1 MRTTTWPRS
10 GSRGANVVSTFGDDG
25 RPGTLTTS
33 LVPGEIHEWMIE
45 TIRSGGSTIIRYYW
59 DDMATPKATQKYDG
73 GSGNYF
79 KFGNYHQSTTSRDH
93 QGEPFVL
100 DLYDSEVWHTGYPD
114 PAPRNA
120 TSSGGPGSGR
130 PAGPGRV
137 RVRVERRGGRRDADV
152 LRGFRVG

>member
-1 MRTTTWPRS
+1 
-10 GSRGANVVSTFGDDG
+10 
-25 RPGTLTTS
+25 
-33 LVPGEIHEWMIE
+33 
-45 TIRSGGSTIIRYYW
+45 
-59 DDMATPKATQKYDG
+59 MATPKATQKYEG

-79 KFGNYHQSTTSRDH
+79 KFGNYHQSTTSRDQ

-120 TSSGGPGSGR
+120 TSSGGSGSGR
-130 PAGPGRV
+130 RRSLGR
-137 RVRVERRGGRRDADV
+137 RVERRGGRRDADV

>member
-1 MRTTTWPRS
+1 
-10 GSRGANVVSTFGDDG
+10 
-25 RPGTLTTS
+25 
-33 LVPGEIHEWMIE
+33 MIE

-59 DDMATPKATQKYDG
+59 DDMATPKATQKYEG

-79 KFGNYHQSTTSRDH
+79 KFGNYHQSTTSRDR

-120 TSSGGPGSGR
+120 TSSGRR
-130 PAGPGRV
+130 PVRLRLRLRLRV
-137 RVRVERRGGRRDADV
+137 RLRIERRGGRRDADV